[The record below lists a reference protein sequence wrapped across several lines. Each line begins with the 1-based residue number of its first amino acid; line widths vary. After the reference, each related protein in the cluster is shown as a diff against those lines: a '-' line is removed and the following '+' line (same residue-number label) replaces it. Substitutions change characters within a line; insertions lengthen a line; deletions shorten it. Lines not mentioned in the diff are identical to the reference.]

1 MESNRL
7 VKDVTQLVMNENRSY
22 GITPS
27 ENLNDEAAKNF
38 TDEFTYNAEF
48 VLQGLLAM
56 KAMNGNSLKDV
67 GLYIPKKPYPLII
80 DNGIQCYLIAP
91 RGLPNAS

>member
-7 VKDVTQLVMNENRSY
+7 VKDVTQLVMSEDRAY

-27 ENLNDEAAKNF
+27 DNLNDKAASNF
-38 TDEFTYNAEF
+38 SEDFTYNAEF
-48 VLQGLLAM
+48 VLKGLLAM
-56 KAMNGNSLKDV
+56 KAMNENSLEGV

-91 RGLPNAS
+91 RGLQNAS